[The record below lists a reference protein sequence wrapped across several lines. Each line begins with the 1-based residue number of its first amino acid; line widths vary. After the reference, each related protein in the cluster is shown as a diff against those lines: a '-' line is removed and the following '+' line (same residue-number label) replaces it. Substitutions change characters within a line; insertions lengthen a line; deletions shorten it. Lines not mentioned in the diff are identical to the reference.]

1 MATHTSYVLLT
12 HTRIS
17 LRSFKCLLH
26 SVAARSCVPMKLRF
40 LTEWDAFVDSVLQHQ
55 EFALRAWCFGGL
67 PGEAFD
73 DLLIE
78 GPAAMMIEAAKT
90 NQTIA
95 GFALRRHLGS
105 CAAGS
110 V

>member
-1 MATHTSYVLLT
+1 MFYVRIT

-26 SVAARSCVPMKLRF
+26 SVAHNCVPMKLRF
-40 LTEWDAFVDSVLQHQ
+40 LTEWDAVVDTMFEHKEL
-55 EFALRAWCFGGL
+55 ALRAWCFAGL
-67 PGEAFD
+67 AQEAFY
-73 DLLIE
+73 DLLLE
-78 GPAAMMIEAAKT
+78 GPAAVMSAAAT
-90 NQTIA
+90 QSNQTIT
-95 GFALRRHLGS
+95 GLALRRHLGS